1 MAHSVLTANRRSSRN
16 SLGMK
21 VGTDTT
27 PAKGLRKGLYI
38 MNGRKV
44 IIR

>member
-1 MAHSVLTANRRSSRN
+1 MAHSTLMANRRSIRN